1 MNIQEIK
8 RRRYVYL
15 FASAASFL
23 VLGLVYAWSL
33 FATPLATIYGWNLG
47 AVKVTF
53 TICMMSFCVG
63 GLMGVRVLRRFG
75 VRRAVLLAATLLVCG
90 FAGTALLAPNGI
102 WALYLCYGVLIGCGT
117 GLGYNVVIAT
127 VTLWFPDKTGFASGV
142 MFMGFGLGSLTLG
155 TLTSTIIE
163 NAGIPVALSTVA
175 VTAGV
180 VLVILSCL
188 LKRAPENIAELLGV
202 QKAMGGKTPAKPTLE
217 EDELATAAAE
227 VDGEAALSAQ
237 AEGHAGAKASENA
250 AAATHEAAE
259 IEKRR
264 IFRDPAFY
272 AYYLWAIIILGAG
285 LAMIGTSKQGAL
297 ELGVD
302 AAFATTLVGII
313 PIVNGLSGLSMGVIY
328 DRMGLRFS
336 MTLVATVAFVS
347 CTMLALA
354 FRFAMGPL
362 YVAGCLVLVMAY
374 GSVAPLATGF
384 ARERYGDK
392 RFPHNLAIVNT
403 DIAGGSAFQQG
414 VTTACAG
421 ASSAIYAAMSVFG
434 AVALATS
441 LVFAR
446 ITKPKKA

>member
-1 MNIQEIK
+1 MNGMTRGRLMDIQEIK
-8 RRRYVYL
+8 RKRYIYL

-33 FATPLATIYGWNLG
+33 FATPLATIYGWDLG

-63 GLMGVRVLRRFG
+63 GLMGVRVLRCFG

-163 NAGIPVALSTVA
+163 NVGIPVALSTVA

-180 VLVILSCL
+180 VLVGLSLL
-188 LKRAPENIAELLGV
+188 LKRAPENIGELLGV
-202 QKAMGGKTPAKPTLE
+202 QKAAGGKTPAKPTLE
-217 EDELATAAAE
+217 EDELTVAAAE
-227 VDGEAALSAQ
+227 IGDEAMLNAQ
-237 AEGHAGAKASENA
+237 FEGGAGTNED
-250 AAATHEAAE
+250 AE

-362 YVAGCLVLVMAY
+362 YVAGCLVLVTAY

-421 ASSAIYAAMSVFG
+421 ASPAIYAAMSMFG